1 MTTPAMFPTL
11 PSRSTTTN
19 SSSNHQASTNEKRPS
34 PSADS
39 QESNSTHIAKNKK
52 AKTGLPRQGHITLT
66 RELLHFLHKSPDKGA
81 HTIARIAHRQIT
93 RAAACAERIKTILYD
108 IFMEPLD
115 DIYISR
121 QLEKGKQ
128 HLTGTKQHKHS
139 IGVSPKYAFA
149 TLLLNAAS
157 QAEQEPL
164 QPTHGLMSNR
174 SKHIHKRLLH
184 ITEDYEL
191 TTRSAALTFNFG
203 HCYRHITPAIVEELK
218 RVRSIPWTIKL
229 DDQD

>member
-1 MTTPAMFPTL
+1 M
-11 PSRSTTTN
+11 
-19 SSSNHQASTNEKRPS
+19 
-34 PSADS
+34 
-39 QESNSTHIAKNKK
+39 
-52 AKTGLPRQGHITLT
+52 
-66 RELLHFLHKSPDKGA
+66 
-81 HTIARIAHRQIT
+81 
-93 RAAACAERIKTILYD
+93 LYD

-128 HLTGTKQHKHS
+128 HLTGTKQHKHN

-157 QAEQEPL
+157 QAKQEPL
-164 QPTHGLMSNR
+164 QPTYGLMSNQ
-174 SKHIHKRLLH
+174 SKHIHKRLLQ
-184 ITEDYEL
+184 ITAEYEL
-191 TTRSAALTFNFG
+191 TTRSAALTFNYG

-229 DDQD
+229 DDQE

>member
-1 MTTPAMFPTL
+1 M
-11 PSRSTTTN
+11 
-19 SSSNHQASTNEKRPS
+19 KRPS
-34 PSADS
+34 ASAGN
-39 QESNSTHIAKNKK
+39 QEGNPTHIAKHKK
-52 AKTGLPRQGHITLT
+52 AKTGAPRQGHITLT
-66 RELLHFLHKSPDKGA
+66 RELLHFLHKAPDKGA

-93 RAAACAERIKTILYD
+93 RAAACAGKIRTLLYD
-108 IFMEPLD
+108 IFTEALN

-128 HLTGTKQHKHS
+128 HITGTKQHKHS

-157 QAEQEPL
+157 QAKQEPL
-164 QPTHGLMSNR
+164 QPTYGLMSNQ
-174 SKHIHKRLLH
+174 SKHIHKRLLQ
-184 ITEDYEL
+184 ITAEYEL
-191 TTRSAALTFNFG
+191 TTRSAALTFNYG

-229 DDQD
+229 DDQE